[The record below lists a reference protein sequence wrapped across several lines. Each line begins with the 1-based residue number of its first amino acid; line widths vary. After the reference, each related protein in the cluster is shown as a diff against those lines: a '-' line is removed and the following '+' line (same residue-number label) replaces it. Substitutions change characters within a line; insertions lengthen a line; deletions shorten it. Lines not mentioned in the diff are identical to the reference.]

1 MRAQNVMKGYWHNP
15 KATQETKTEDGWLR
29 TGDIAY
35 VDDQGKFHVVD
46 RMKVSSYVMHS
57 HVEKDS
63 SRQTLVADANEGFLQ
78 ELIKVKGNQVAPAEL
93 EALLLEHPAV
103 ADVAVIG
110 VTV

>member
-1 MRAQNVMKGYWHNP
+1 MSLEE
-15 KATQETKTEDGWLR
+15 TQIIVPDADE
-29 TGDIAY
+29 
-35 VDDQGKFHVVD
+35 
-46 RMKVSSYVMHS
+46 SSL
-57 HVEKDS
+57 K
-63 SRQTLVADANEGFLQ
+63 